1 MERETSVRS
10 HVRGLLDWEDSHVG
24 FDRATK
30 GITFRLAGVTPAGFP
45 HSAWQ
50 LVEHMRLAQADIL
63 EFCRAQ
69 AYREKK
75 WPDDYWPANAS
86 PSGSGAWRSSIA
98 AFRADR
104 AALMRLASNA
114 RVDLLQPIPHGTG
127 QTYLRELL
135 LSADHTAYHVGQL
148 MLVRK
153 ALGIWR

>member
-1 MERETSVRS
+1 MEGERSVRS
-10 HVRGLLDWEDSHVG
+10 HLRRLLDWEDSHIG

-30 GITFRLAGVTPAGFP
+30 GIAWRLAGVRPVGFP
-45 HSAWQ
+45 HSAWE

-63 EFCRAQ
+63 EFCVTP

-75 WPDDYWPANAS
+75 WPDAYWPTS
-86 PSGSGAWRSSIA
+86 PSPGASGAWRKSVA

-104 AALMRLASNA
+104 KALMRLASNTKL
-114 RVDLLQPIPHGTG
+114 DLVGRIPHGTG

-135 LSADHTAYHVGQL
+135 LNADHTAYHVGQL
-148 MLVRK
+148 ILVRK